1 MTPARILA
9 LTENST
15 IQGQRRLPMLGGEAF
30 LARVFSAYRSATSAA
45 GASVWKHHLAD
56 RVG

>member
-15 IQGQRRLPMLGGEAF
+15 IQGQRRLP
-30 LARVFSAYRSATSAA
+30 
-45 GASVWKHHLAD
+45 AD
-56 RVG
+56 GLHGPVGVGL